1 MTGPAGNLVGGLL
14 AAALLAPA
22 ALAVPPALDDAR
34 PAIPQRSLLLGVE
47 PLPQDAN
54 PQEVQDYLRQIADA
68 TEALGRD
75 PRRDD
80 PQTELLE
87 ALAHEHL
94 DELVQA
100 HERHPQLRYYLD
112 PIIHREIARR
122 GGPDADRLGGIT
134 LAPGADDTAAWS
146 YVTDIARA
154 TTGQRRVSATD
165 PQVDMLQA
173 LADEHM
179 RVLIDAVELPEIRFY
194 ALLAVRRSAINRHK
208 DTIINALPD
217 QPRLIGVVRQQ
228 GWTADARDALVLG
241 MERGIDYMPRTW
253 VQAVVE
259 LRDPATYDALA
270 VHLVRMRGA
279 APYYTLMCDL
289 PGINLDAAVA
299 LSWERVCFAPTH
311 ARELLE
317 VSEIAVA
324 HGHHPALDHLMSIL
338 ASTIGDGTMPDES
351 VRHVVRGHLEFAGDD
366 AALLDWYHANRDRLR
381 FSRDARCFYV
391 VGELQ

>member
-1 MTGPAGNLVGGLL
+1 MTGPAGKLVGVLL
-14 AAALLAPA
+14 ASALLAPTA
-22 ALAVPPALDDAR
+22 PAQPPAGDVAPPAVPQR
-34 PAIPQRSLLLGVE
+34 AILPGVD
-47 PLPQDAN
+47 PLPPDAT
-54 PQEVQDYLRQIADA
+54 PIEVQRHLEQIAEA
-68 TEALGRD
+68 TDALGRD

-80 PQTELLE
+80 PQTDLLE
-87 ALAHEHL
+87 ALAQEHL

-100 HERHPQLRYYLD
+100 HERYPQLRYYLD

-122 GGPDADRLGGIT
+122 GGPDAERLEGIT
-134 LAPGADDTAAWS
+134 LPPGADAAAAWS

-154 TTGQRRVSATD
+154 TVGQRRVSATD

-179 RVLIDAVELPEIRFY
+179 RILIDAVELQEIRFY

-228 GWTADARDALVLG
+228 GWTADARDALILG

-253 VQAVVE
+253 VQAVAE
-259 LRDPATYDALA
+259 LQDPTTYDALA
-270 VHLVRMRGA
+270 IHLVRMRGA

-289 PGINLDAAVA
+289 PGIDLDAAVA
-299 LSWERVCFAPTH
+299 LSWDRVCFAPTH

-324 HGHHPALDHLMSIL
+324 HGHRPALDHLVSLL
-338 ASTIGDGTMPDES
+338 AQETVEGEPPDES
-351 VRHVVRGHLEFAGDD
+351 VRHTVRAHLEYDGDD
-366 AALLDWYHANRDRLR
+366 AALPDWYHANRDRLR
-381 FSRDARCFYV
+381 FSRDSRCFYV
-391 VGELQ
+391 AGQLQ